1 MKVKELIE
9 KLKELDQE
17 KDIYI
22 PNSEKC
28 YKYPEYYIAHSVLEK
43 TLTVLDEDDDVVVID
58 FE

>member
-9 KLKELDQE
+9 KLKTIDPE

-22 PNSEKC
+22 PHNDGEH
-28 YKYPEYYIAHSVLEK
+28 EYYIAHSVLGK
-43 TLTVLDEDDDVVVID
+43 TLAVLDEDEDVVVID